1 MRHPHTGP
9 VTLVF
14 PVDIERG
21 KERVSTRHRS
31 EHQDSELHAE
41 LGDLRK
47 TKRKKGEKKVRNIK
61 EWNE

>member
-41 LGDLRK
+41 LRSTQKEGKER
-47 TKRKKGEKKVRNIK
+47 KRKRSEI
-61 EWNE
+61 

>member
-14 PVDIERG
+14 PVDIERC
-21 KERVSTRHRS
+21 KERVSTRRRS
-31 EHQDSELHAE
+31 EHQDSELHPE

-47 TKRKKGEKKVRNIK
+47 KKERKEKGQKYKGME
-61 EWNE
+61 